1 MEEIRNQISDNI
13 SDQTIYDKFIYYNSN
28 VVDTLTDLW
37 NIEENKKNISK
48 KNKKWNEI
56 RNIFDSLDKEA
67 YLKLNNK

>member
-37 NIEENKKNISK
+37 NIEENKKNISEN
-48 KNKKWNEI
+48 NKKWNEI

-67 YLKLNNK
+67 YLKFNNK

>member
-1 MEEIRNQISDNI
+1 MEEIRNQISYNI

>member
-48 KNKKWNEI
+48 NNKKWNEI

-67 YLKLNNK
+67 YLKFNNK